1 MIGNGVLQSNYF
13 AGVEKKFIPLMGMF
27 AYSIPEDFRCEDIE
41 VYSDIESEYQVD
53 ECFTDD
59 CLRLLLNKAKGFV
72 KKKYGMALNNFQL
85 YNEDKVVGDI
95 PIKKYS

>member
-13 AGVEKKFIPLMGMF
+13 AGVEKKFISLMGMF
-27 AYSIPEDFRCEDIE
+27 AYSIPEDFRCDDIE
-41 VYSDIESEYQVD
+41 VYIDIEPEYRVD

-59 CLRLLLNKAKGFV
+59 CLRPLLKNAENFV
-72 KKKYGMALNNFQL
+72 RKKYGLVLNHYQL
-85 YNEDKVVGDI
+85 HNENNVVGDI